1 MGEDLVHEGRC
12 SAGVPGT
19 FQQSESAHLVEKG
32 RYRQN
37 RDRSPYDQD
46 GRKKTQTFGANSGVQ
61 NEK

>member
-32 RYRQN
+32 RYR
-37 RDRSPYDQD
+37 
-46 GRKKTQTFGANSGVQ
+46 
-61 NEK
+61 